1 MSETNGKTLE
11 EIHEMLKIVIDS
23 QKQIIESVNEIR
35 TEQKKIYEEIRLSNF
50 VLNNITMRNEILN

>member
-1 MSETNGKTLE
+1 MSGTNAKTLA